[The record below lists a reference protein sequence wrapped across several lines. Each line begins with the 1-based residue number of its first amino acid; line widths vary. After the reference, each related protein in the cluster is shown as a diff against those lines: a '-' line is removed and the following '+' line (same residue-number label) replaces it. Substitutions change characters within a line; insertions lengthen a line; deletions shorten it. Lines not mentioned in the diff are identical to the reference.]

1 MNMLNTQSQKTSPLS
16 SSSKHA
22 WRLPSSVKRIQG
34 EHKRQIPVCRASVDS
49 QSQAVSRRRLAQLGV
64 SGAILLGGSNRA
76 GASEEE
82 TQVRSDN
89 ADGATEAE
97 GAPSGKINNDRGGPR
112 SPLPPV
118 PKAALRKL
126 DKQSPPLEVSKII
139 KGCWQLDGEH
149 KGNPKTDR
157 TSGSAAMTDFERFN
171 SAGITTVDTADIY
184 GPSESQIGQYLRLY
198 PWRKDEM
205 QICTKVTI
213 MEEDVP
219 QLTQDL
225 LEYRVRRSM
234 ARLGVSSLD
243 LVQLHWENFEQQGT
257 EVRSLTGSRKMASSV
272 DAAKWLA
279 DLQGRGLIRG
289 VGLTNFDVPHLL
301 QIVDAGV
308 EVASHQVQ
316 YSVLDRR
323 PELYMMDLC
332 EKRGIP
338 IIAYGTLSGG
348 WLSEAWARKPARKAA
363 LDTMSKAKYGP
374 QLKEMG
380 GWAWLQEVLAALTK
394 VGRKHGVSAS
404 AVAVNWAL
412 QQPSVAAAAVG
423 ARNALHMRDLQTVF
437 TFSLD
442 EDDLLE
448 IDAAY
453 EGSTK
458 QPTSDVFAWERGGV
472 W

>member
-1 MNMLNTQSQKTSPLS
+1 MLHKQLRIRIPTSS
-16 SSSKHA
+16 CTNYT
-22 WRLPSSVKRIQG
+22 WRLVPSSVQRIQLG
-34 EHKRQIPVCRASVDS
+34 ARKRRTLMCHASIEAS
-49 QSQAVSRRRLAQLGV
+49 SQAVTRRRLAQLSL

-82 TQVRSDN
+82 TQVLPRSDN
-89 ADGATEAE
+89 DDVSAETE
-97 GAPSGKINNDRGGPR
+97 GAPTGSNKISRGRGGP
-112 SPLPPV
+112 PLPLV
-118 PKAALRKL
+118 PKAALRKV
-126 DKQSPPLEVSKII
+126 DKQSPPLEVSRVV

-171 SAGITTVDTADIY
+171 AAGITTVDTADIY

-198 PWRKDEM
+198 PWRRDQM

-225 LEYRVRRSM
+225 LEYRIRRSM

-243 LVQLHWENFEQQGT
+243 LVQLHWENFEQQKS
-257 EVRSLTGSRKMASSV
+257 EVRSPRGSRKVAGSV
-272 DAAKWLA
+272 DAAKWMA
-279 DLQGRGLIRG
+279 DLQGRGLIKG
-289 VGLTNFDVPHLL
+289 LGLTNFDVPHLL

-338 IIAYGTLSGG
+338 IIAYGTLV
-348 WLSEAWARKPARKAA
+348 R
-363 LDTMSKAKYGP
+363 
-374 QLKEMG
+374 
-380 GWAWLQEVLAALTK
+380 
-394 VGRKHGVSAS
+394 
-404 AVAVNWAL
+404 
-412 QQPSVAAAAVG
+412 
-423 ARNALHMRDLQTVF
+423 
-437 TFSLD
+437 
-442 EDDLLE
+442 
-448 IDAAY
+448 
-453 EGSTK
+453 
-458 QPTSDVFAWERGGV
+458 
-472 W
+472 